1 MRWIREMD
9 FMTNDYLTR
18 AATSQS
24 PARSKK
30 ILLVDDSL
38 TTLLMERT
46 ILGESPNLVLL
57 TASNGE
63 EAVRIALEERPD
75 LILMDVVMPRMNGVQ
90 ACRTMRLFREL
101 SGIPIILVITRGEDD
116 KVIGG
121 YASGGTAY
129 ITKPLNP
136 AELIALIEAHLSYNE
151 LRLVAPEPD

>member
-1 MRWIREMD
+1 M
-9 FMTNDYLTR
+9 
-18 AATSQS
+18 
-24 PARSKK
+24 
-30 ILLVDDSL
+30 
-38 TTLLMERT
+38 

-57 TASNGE
+57 TASDGE
-63 EAVRIALEERPD
+63 EAVRIALEEKPY

-101 SGIPIILVITRGEDD
+101 SGIPIILAITRGEDD

-121 YASGGTAY
+121 YASGCTAY

-151 LRLVAPEPD
+151 LRIWSHRKLIEAAV